1 MVDSKHQWKA
11 WVYLLPAIILLLI
24 FTVYPIIN
32 TVVTAF
38 IYNVEYKPA
47 SIQVESVEN
56 AEDKYYFYFVDEDT
70 NEKRYMSAVSAEDG
84 SIHMGYV
91 NEPDAAK
98 SAFSYDAS
106 FSVWTLTV
114 DEKQYFFAATDDS
127 DADLIEATEENIE
140 MLGQSIYPA
149 NLMLNGKIV
158 TKLDPSK
165 PEAEEE
171 DPRAAL
177 ADALLKF
184 QQAKEAAKKMSFLY
198 PIYSG
203 RLEKDTDEISID
215 KTFVLDQEVE
225 SLCLAVRRIVTFNEN
240 RPKAERSV
248 FTPMISSPI
257 VPVEVK
263 ITGILNKMSKKKATS
278 LKELLDESVS
288 LPDMIAIFLG
298 VLELIKIRKILIYDT
313 EGTLL
318 GDDAKFVINDNP
330 EDIEKDANGNELYS
344 SDFDRGAEQIEM
356 NLDNES
362 KGDGE

>member
-1 MVDSKHQWKA
+1 MDAINYRLETFEGPLDLLLSLIQKNKMSIDNIQINVICEQYMEYIEAAQSLDMELASEFIVMASELMLIKSKL
-11 WVYLLPAIILLLI
+11 LLP
-24 FTVYPIIN
+24 
-32 TVVTAF
+32 
-38 IYNVEYKPA
+38 
-47 SIQVESVEN
+47 
-56 AEDKYYFYFVDEDT
+56 
-70 NEKRYMSAVSAEDG
+70 
-84 SIHMGYV
+84 
-91 NEPDAAK
+91 
-98 SAFSYDAS
+98 
-106 FSVWTLTV
+106 
-114 DEKQYFFAATDDS
+114 
-127 DADLIEATEENIE
+127 
-140 MLGQSIYPA
+140 
-149 NLMLNGKIV
+149 
-158 TKLDPSK
+158 K

-184 QQAKEAAKKMSFLY
+184 QQAKEAAKKMALLY

-215 KTFVLDQEVE
+215 KSFVLDQDIE
-225 SLCLAVRRIVTFNEN
+225 SLCLAVRRIITFNEN
-240 RPKAERSV
+240 RPKVERSV

-330 EDIEKDANGNELYS
+330 DDVEKDADGRELYP
-344 SDFDRGAEQIEM
+344 SDFDRGEEQTKM
-356 NLDNES
+356 TFDTDKKD

>member
-1 MVDSKHQWKA
+1 MDAINYRLETFEGPLDLLLSLIQKNKMSIDNIQINVICEQYIQYIEEAQSLDMELASEFIVMASELMLIKSKL
-11 WVYLLPAIILLLI
+11 LLP
-24 FTVYPIIN
+24 
-32 TVVTAF
+32 
-38 IYNVEYKPA
+38 
-47 SIQVESVEN
+47 
-56 AEDKYYFYFVDEDT
+56 
-70 NEKRYMSAVSAEDG
+70 
-84 SIHMGYV
+84 
-91 NEPDAAK
+91 
-98 SAFSYDAS
+98 
-106 FSVWTLTV
+106 
-114 DEKQYFFAATDDS
+114 
-127 DADLIEATEENIE
+127 
-140 MLGQSIYPA
+140 
-149 NLMLNGKIV
+149 
-158 TKLDPSK
+158 K

-184 QQAKEAAKKMSFLY
+184 QQAKEAAKKMALLY
-198 PIYSG
+198 PVYSG

-225 SLCLAVRRIVTFNEN
+225 SLCLAVRRIITFNEN

-263 ITGILNKMSKKKATS
+263 ITGILNKMAKKKATS
-278 LKELLDESVS
+278 LKELLEESVS

-318 GDDAKFVINDNP
+318 GDDAKFIINDNP
-330 EDIEKDANGNELYS
+330 DDVEKDANGNELYS
-344 SDFDRGAEQIEM
+344 SDFDKGATQIKM
-356 NLDNES
+356 NLDSES

>member
-1 MVDSKHQWKA
+1 MDAINYRLETFEGPLDLLLSLIQKNKMSIDDIQINVICEQYMEYIEAAQSLDMELASEFIVMASELMLIKSKL
-11 WVYLLPAIILLLI
+11 LLP
-24 FTVYPIIN
+24 
-32 TVVTAF
+32 
-38 IYNVEYKPA
+38 
-47 SIQVESVEN
+47 
-56 AEDKYYFYFVDEDT
+56 
-70 NEKRYMSAVSAEDG
+70 
-84 SIHMGYV
+84 
-91 NEPDAAK
+91 
-98 SAFSYDAS
+98 
-106 FSVWTLTV
+106 
-114 DEKQYFFAATDDS
+114 
-127 DADLIEATEENIE
+127 
-140 MLGQSIYPA
+140 
-149 NLMLNGKIV
+149 
-158 TKLDPSK
+158 K

-184 QQAKEAAKKMSFLY
+184 QQAKEAAKKMALLY

-215 KTFVLDQEVE
+215 KSFVLDQDIE
-225 SLCLAVRRIVTFNEN
+225 SLCLAVRRIITFNEN
-240 RPKAERSV
+240 RPKVERSV

-263 ITGILNKMSKKKATS
+263 IMGILNKMSKKKATS
-278 LKELLDESVS
+278 LKELLVESVS

-330 EDIEKDANGNELYS
+330 DDVEKDADGRELYS
-344 SDFDRGAEQIEM
+344 SDFDRGAEQTKMIFDIDKE
-356 NLDNES
+356 D